1 MIDTTR
7 NRNLTLA
14 LVSLVL
20 AACASTGL
28 RIETPSVTL
37 QSIRLEE
44 VDLSRQRFVLN
55 FGVQNPNPFPLP
67 IRAVRYRIML
77 DDQRFADGETVS
89 DFTIPSRGDGSFS
102 ITVETELLRSGTQLA
117 GLLRNATRESV
128 DYELAGDLT
137 VDIPFAPPLEFA
149 RRGTIMVQSPVL

>member
-7 NRNLTLA
+7 NRNLALA
-14 LVSLVL
+14 LISLVL
-20 AACASTGL
+20 VACASTGL

-44 VDLSRQRFVLN
+44 ADLSRQRFVLS

-67 IRAVRYRIML
+67 IRAIRYRVML
-77 DDQRFADGETVS
+77 DNQRFAGGETVS
-89 DFTIPSRGDGSFS
+89 DFTIPSRGDGNFS
-102 ITVETELLRSGTQLA
+102 ISVETDLLRSGTQLA

-137 VDIPFAPPLEFA
+137 VDIPFAPPLEYA
-149 RRGTIMVQSPVL
+149 QRGTIMVQSLAF

>member
-7 NRNLTLA
+7 NRNLALA
-14 LVSLVL
+14 LISLVL

-28 RIETPSVTL
+28 RVETPSVTL

-44 VDLSRQRFVLN
+44 ADLSRQRFVLS

-67 IRAVRYRIML
+67 IRAVRYRVML
-77 DDQRFADGETVS
+77 DNQRFAGGETVS
-89 DFTIPSRGDGSFS
+89 DFTIPSRGDGNFS
-102 ITVETELLRSGTQLA
+102 ISVETDLLRSGTQLA

-137 VDIPFAPPLEFA
+137 VDIPFAPPLEYA
-149 RRGTIMVQSPVL
+149 QRGTIMVQSLAF

>member
-7 NRNLTLA
+7 NRNLALG
-14 LVSLVL
+14 LVSLLL

-44 VDLSRQRFVLN
+44 ADLSRQRFVLS

-67 IRAVRYRIML
+67 IRAVRYRVML
-77 DDQRFADGETVS
+77 DNQRFAGGETVS
-89 DFTIPSRGDGSFS
+89 DFTIPSRGDGNFS
-102 ITVETELLRSGTQLA
+102 ISVETDLLRSGTQLA

-137 VDIPFAPPLEFA
+137 VDIPFAPPLEYA
-149 RRGTIMVQSPVL
+149 QRGTIMVQSLAF

>member
-7 NRNLTLA
+7 NRNLALA
-14 LVSLVL
+14 LISLVL

-44 VDLSRQRFVLN
+44 ADLSRQRFVLS

-67 IRAVRYRIML
+67 IRAVRYRVML
-77 DDQRFADGETVS
+77 DNQRFAGGETVS
-89 DFTIPSRGDGSFS
+89 DFTIPSRGDGNFS
-102 ITVETELLRSGTQLA
+102 ISVETDLLRSGTQLA

-137 VDIPFAPPLEFA
+137 VDIPFAPPLEYA
-149 RRGTIMVQSPVL
+149 QRGTIMVQSLAF